1 MSNLFIFKMLENKIK
16 KNPYLGY
23 LQNYIIKTCCFCEEL
38 DESSLAHCHDCGLY
52 FCNNLCKEESHIV
65 SHLKQC
71 KHSHISTDLFSK
83 DKLKCES
90 CEKDNIFE
98 LKFLKISEKEYSFLC
113 KECSKYQ
120 ILYSNIIENN
130 KINNEILRD
139 PMIPPVANFEALIYT
154 MNIDIKKWVKLQESG
169 IPPSSISYLN
179 KKEYSQQLITLIT
192 EEIET
197 IKYENSKSPLLTFDL
212 EFDYQE
218 DNQCFIT
225 VKNPIFKLFEKNKLD
240 IFKNDNLIIEEA
252 KVRFKTNDS
261 AILFC
266 RNVKYHF
273 ENGKYQLQLKESVK
287 NYERMIAGLIKLGGK
302 KNLMN
307 QSIMKML
314 LGQVQDLSINIR
326 EKNVKQISLIPKLL
340 QERIKMNVCQEQ
352 AIKNALMYHLSIV
365 IGPPG
370 SGKTFLLVNLVYNI
384 HKGSTEKILICAQ
397 TNQAIDNIIKLLKKF
412 DFSKFVRVLSPAKEL
427 SEDLDTTNSVNKLV
441 IEKINKN
448 PKKYQELI
456 KLIDKK
462 ERNGILSEKDYKR
475 YKEKM
480 SDVEDE
486 IIEDADIV
494 LSTLNNSADERL
506 KNYNFSYVLI
516 DEAAQALEADTL
528 LPLIHQAQMVVLIG
542 DDKQLGP
549 VIHSERAEAAG
560 LSISLFQRLHLL
572 YQNAPFIT
580 LLNEQYRMNEKLYEF
595 PNRKFYENKMIT
607 RVRVLP
613 DENIIQNIP
622 WPKKDFPS
630 FFYKVSGYEEEE
642 NNSYINKDE
651 VFSVFQCVNKLI
663 ENKVEL
669 KNIGVLTFYSAQKQ
683 RFYEKFYT
691 KEQYQELKI
700 DTVDGFQGME
710 MDYIIISTVRS
721 NPYGKLGFL
730 KSEKRLNVS
739 LTRARKGLIL
749 VGNPNCLAQR
759 PGVFRDLISFYCS
772 NGLIVDDPFKNCK
785 IIKRE
790 EIFDKDLLDNE
801 EEYDEIIEE
810 IKERNYNG
818 LRKIK
823 VIKKI
828 KNEKPAPSIA
838 INPQNLGRDNQNQN
852 KQNPSIPI
860 NQQNQKKDNHNQNK
874 QIKNINNNKI
884 EENNKNNNK
893 EKNKKKEEKEVKV
906 EQIKQKKKKKAKKIE
921 ENEEEKKE
929 EEEKEELKKKGN
941 KKWKIKNL
949 YNKKKNQEEKQEE
962 KKKNVNIEEEKNEE
976 EIHSGKKGRKN
987 QAKQK
992 NEKQGKKK
1000 KNDKK

>member
-1 MSNLFIFKMLENKIK
+1 MLDNKIK
-16 KNPYLGY
+16 NNPYIGY
-23 LQNYIIKTCCFCEEL
+23 LQNYMKTCCFCEEL
-38 DESSLAHCHDCGLY
+38 DESSLAQCHDCGLY
-52 FCNNLCKEESHIV
+52 FCNNICKEESHIV

-98 LKFLKISEKEYSFLC
+98 LKFLKINENEYSFLC

-130 KINNEILRD
+130 RVSNEILRD
-139 PMIPPVANFEALIYT
+139 PMIPPVANFEALIYK
-154 MNIDIKKWVKLQESG
+154 MNIDIKKLLKLQESG
-169 IPPSSISYLN
+169 IPPSSINYSD
-179 KKEYSQQLITLIT
+179 KKKYSQQLITLIN

-197 IKYENSKSPLLTFDL
+197 IKYENSKSPLMPFDL

-225 VKNPIFKLFEKNKLD
+225 VKNPTFKLFEKNKLD
-240 IFKNDNLIIEEA
+240 IFKNDILIIEGA

-266 RNVKYHF
+266 KKIEHHF
-273 ENGKYQLQLKESVK
+273 ENGKYQIQLKESVK
-287 NYERMIAGLIKLGGK
+287 NYERMIAGAKKFAGK

-307 QSIMKML
+307 QSIMQMI
-314 LGQVQDLSINIR
+314 LGQAQDLNINIR
-326 EKNVKQISLIPKLL
+326 EKNVKQITLIPKLL
-340 QERIKMNVCQEQ
+340 QERVKMNLCQEK

-370 SGKTFLLVNLVYNI
+370 SGKTFLLVNLVHNI

-427 SEDLDTTNSVNKLV
+427 SEDLDTTNSVNKLA
-441 IEKINKN
+441 IEKINKD
-448 PKKYQELI
+448 PKKYQSLI
-456 KLIDKK
+456 NLINKK
-462 ERNGILSEKDYKR
+462 QRDGILSEKDYKS

-480 SDVEDE
+480 VDVEDE

-506 KNYNFSYVLI
+506 RNYHFSYVLI
-516 DEAAQALEADTL
+516 DEAAQALEPDTL

-549 VIHSERAEAAG
+549 LVHSERAEAAG
-560 LSISLFQRLHLL
+560 FSISLFQRLHLL
-572 YQNAPFIT
+572 YQDAPFIT

-607 RVRVLP
+607 KVKVLP

-630 FFYKVSGYEEEE
+630 FFYNVSGNEEEE

-651 VFSVFQCVNKLI
+651 IFSVFQCVNKLI

-691 KEQYQELKI
+691 KEKYQELKI

-710 MDYIIISTVRS
+710 MDYIIISTVRA
-721 NPYGKLGFL
+721 NPYGILGFL

-749 VGNPNCLAQR
+749 VGNAKCLAKR

-772 NGLIVDDPFKNCK
+772 NGLIVNDPFKNCT
-785 IIKRE
+785 IIKKE
-790 EIFDKDLLDNE
+790 EIFEKDLLDYE

-810 IKERNYNG
+810 KKERNFNG
-818 LRKIK
+818 LRKVK

-838 INPQNLGRDNQNQN
+838 MNPQNLRKDDNPDQNR
-852 KQNPSIPI
+852 
-860 NQQNQKKDNHNQNK
+860 

-884 EENNKNNNK
+884 NEENNKNNNINNNNNNNK
-893 EKNKKKEEKEVKV
+893 AKNKKKEEKEEKV
-906 EQIKQKKKKKAKKIE
+906 QQIKQKKKKKDKKIE

-949 YNKKKNQEEKQEE
+949 YNKKKNQEEKQED
-962 KKKNVNIEEEKNEE
+962 KKKNVKIEEEKIEE
-976 EIHSGKKGRKN
+976 EINSNKKGRKN
-987 QAKQK
+987 QDKQK

-1000 KNDKK
+1000 KNGKK